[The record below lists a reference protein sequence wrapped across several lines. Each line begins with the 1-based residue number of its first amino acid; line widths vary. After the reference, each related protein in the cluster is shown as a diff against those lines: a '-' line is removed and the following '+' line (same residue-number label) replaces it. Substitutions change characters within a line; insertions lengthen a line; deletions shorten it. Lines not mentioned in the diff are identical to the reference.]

1 VAVTLIKPV
10 FSNDVALRSII
21 VPTQESFAADL
32 GAMLTSAGCEMDLS
46 KLDTPK
52 RHTYQL

>member
-1 VAVTLIKPV
+1 MAVTLIKPV
-10 FSNDVALRSII
+10 FSNDVALLSII